1 MCIGFINAYSDVQ
14 IYYIASSLNSENYL
28 YLTWDTN
35 DSKFQLKKCLV
46 SLLIKLIILINNVAN
61 NFEIIVSFKL
71 LFSF

>member
-35 DSKFQLKKCLV
+35 DSKSQIEKMFSFIYLV
-46 SLLIKLIILINNVAN
+46 IQLIIFINDVAN
-61 NFEIIVSFKL
+61 KFEMKVTF
-71 LFSF
+71 